1 MTRESKLALIVG
13 FSVMLLVGV
22 LISDHLS
29 RARTDGDA
37 MLPTRAQQAQPER
50 ARPQQLA
57 LAPLTDPLEG
67 AGLAPALPDPEPAP
81 ARAAE
86 TTLASRDPVV
96 LNQSWWSAPSAPQSQ
111 NQTQTQAAAEAE
123 PLPDPQDSA
132 LARVMQ
138 SGADLVDRVRTA
150 TPPVAAQ
157 LTAEREAAIQKP
169 APSLKTRPARELPLG
184 THTVVKGDTL
194 FSLASSYMGDGHR
207 WREIKQLNASV
218 LKGSDQLSL
227 GMQLQIPGAGA
238 EEPRE
243 NPAPQRTPGGRTYEV
258 RPGDTLG
265 EICQRELGTV
275 KRLNA
280 LLAANSDKINDA
292 DDIRVGMVLVLP
304 GA

>member
-37 MLPTRAQQAQPER
+37 MLQTREQQFRPER
-50 ARPQQLA
+50 GQPQQLA
-57 LAPLTDPLEG
+57 LAPLTDPLKD
-67 AGLAPALPDPEPAP
+67 AGLAPALPDPEPTP
-81 ARAAE
+81 AQSGE

-96 LNQSWWSAPSAPQSQ
+96 LNQSWWSAPGTPSRASVDEQ
-111 NQTQTQAAAEAE
+111 AE
-123 PLPDPQDSA
+123 PLPDPQDTA

-138 SGADLVDRVRTA
+138 SGADFVDRVRNSA
-150 TPPVAAQ
+150 PPAAAQ
-157 LTAEREAAIQKP
+157 LTDQREAQIQRP
-169 APSLKTRPARELPLG
+169 APTLKTRPASKLPLG

-194 FSLASSYMGDGHR
+194 FSLASAYMGDGHR
-207 WREIKQLNASV
+207 WREIKQLNESV

-227 GMQLQIPGAGA
+227 GMKLRIPGAGA
-238 EEPRE
+238 EESEPEPKRKT
-243 NPAPQRTPGGRTYEV
+243 TPGKRTYEV

-275 KRLNA
+275 RQLNA

-304 GA
+304 DA